1 MSDEEESA
9 TEYLA
14 LSRGQWDPSCS
25 REEIQ
30 RAIDEFYV
38 WIERMVED
46 GKMKRGRRLAVP
58 GKLVSK
64 GVVTD
69 GPYSEAKE
77 VIGGYWFIV
86 AKSLDAAAQLA
97 AGNPCQRLGLSYEIR
112 PIDPERA
119 SAYNVTSETPEQRRN
134 GT

>member
-1 MSDEEESA
+1 MSEDEQAPS
-9 TEYLA
+9 EYLV

-30 RAIDEFYV
+30 RAIDDFYV

-46 GKMKRGRRLAVP
+46 GAMKRGRRLAVQ

-64 GVVTD
+64 GIVTD

-77 VIGGYWFIV
+77 VIGGYWFII
-86 AKSLDAAAQLA
+86 AKSLDAAARLA
-97 AGNPCQRLGLSYEIR
+97 SGNPCLRCGLSYEIR
-112 PIDPERA
+112 PFDPERA
-119 SAYNVTSETPEQRRN
+119 TAFNVTSETPAEFRK
-134 GT
+134 T